1 MTTDEIVSLLNV
13 SSGTFRN
20 ISSKGKVWREDFQQQ
35 DMSSYINIKQLDELK
50 CNDVLLNVEL
60 IQVYDK
66 GEKYEEFI
74 KMLGVDKQ

>member
-1 MTTDEIVSLLNV
+1 
-13 SSGTFRN
+13 
-20 ISSKGKVWREDFQQQ
+20 
-35 DMSSYINIKQLDELK
+35 MSSYINIKQLDELK

-74 KMLGVDKQ
+74 KMLGVDK